1 MIVTIW
7 ILFIFFG
14 IMALAFAQKLF
25 FGNKKSLNWLELL
38 VLFISVFIVAI
49 AAGVIF
55 GGLTLL

>member
-1 MIVTIW
+1 
-7 ILFIFFG
+7 
-14 IMALAFAQKLF
+14 MALAFAQKLF